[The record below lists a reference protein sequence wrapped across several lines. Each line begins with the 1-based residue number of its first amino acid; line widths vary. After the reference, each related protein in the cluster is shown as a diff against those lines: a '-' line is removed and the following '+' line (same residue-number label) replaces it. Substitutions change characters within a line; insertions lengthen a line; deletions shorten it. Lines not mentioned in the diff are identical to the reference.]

1 MYNEDK
7 LNSVIKS
14 VADNELLTMQEFAF
28 DNLVDLWEQ
37 WKNIEIE
44 DGIREELIRMSYS
57 DFLERAKT
65 DEKVKKIK
73 DLIFKIVAYCDEN
86 ANDKEH
92 LNEYSDKR
100 VLAKCGIRQNAW
112 AIQLLKYK
120 RNPEEVTDAIKNVI
134 LYIENPEQ
142 RFPIISEKHR
152 KLIYRFFIG
161 ENEYQKERFDEVLFS
176 FFDAKCGFEFSND
189 TNKTKLYSKII
200 YEMKDDWKEN
210 LPIKGVYVYDG
221 NENWKQDRIKE
232 NYSCFYWN
240 KNFVNSHRVYPELE
254 KLLEEEGYFWFYFA
268 SGNKANYRARIID
281 MATSE
286 ESYENK
292 LYDWKDKSPFGL
304 CEKFTDYEDKVKVI
318 LLVDKFEKLA
328 EPIDINCFV
337 PYQASPIRQNNVVAY
352 SRIKNQ
358 TSIKMDNF
366 IAEITGI
373 LKKKKNIILQ
383 GAPGTGK
390 TYHTA
395 AIALSI
401 LGYETSGKTHA
412 EIMTDYDSLLKKQI
426 FFTTFHQSMDYEDFI
441 EGIKPKLEGGG
452 IVYDVER
459 GILKE
464 AIHTSPDEPKVII
477 IDEINRGNISK
488 IFGELITLIEADKRI
503 RSNAENNHHLSV
515 ILPYS
520 KDEFGVPANV
530 YFIGTM
536 NTTDRSTGTIDYA
549 LRRRFAFITL
559 PSREEVLDEIKNIP
573 TRDLAKQK
581 FKDVHQFISNNKVT
595 DYEIDDLMVG
605 HSYFLAESIPDLKI
619 KLKYEVLPLLKEYMK
634 DGIIRNSDE
643 TKKFI
648 KNFIE

>member
-1 MYNEDK
+1 MY
-7 LNSVIKS
+7 
-14 VADNELLTMQEFAF
+14 
-28 DNLVDLWEQ
+28 
-37 WKNIEIE
+37 
-44 DGIREELIRMSYS
+44 
-57 DFLERAKT
+57 
-65 DEKVKKIK
+65 
-73 DLIFKIVAYCDEN
+73 
-86 ANDKEH
+86 
-92 LNEYSDKR
+92 
-100 VLAKCGIRQNAW
+100 AW
-112 AIQLLKYK
+112 DSH
-120 RNPEEVTDAIKNVI
+120 DA
-134 LYIENPEQ
+134 
-142 RFPIISEKHR
+142 
-152 KLIYRFFIG
+152 
-161 ENEYQKERFDEVLFS
+161 
-176 FFDAKCGFEFSND
+176 
-189 TNKTKLYSKII
+189 
-200 YEMKDDWKEN
+200 
-210 LPIKGVYVYDG
+210 
-221 NENWKQDRIKE
+221 WKQDRIKAD
-232 NYSCFYWN
+232 YSCFYWDR
-240 KNFVNSHRVYPELE
+240 NFVNSSEVYP
-254 KLLEEEGYFWFYFA
+254 KLEEILEDDGTFWFYFL
-268 SGNKANYRARIID
+268 SNHKAHYRARIID
-281 MATSE
+281 MARSA

-292 LYDWKDKSPFGL
+292 IHDWKEKSPFGL
-304 CEKFTDYEDKVKVI
+304 FENFRDYADNVRVV

-328 EPIDINCFV
+328 DPIDIDCFV
-337 PYQASPIRQNNVVAY
+337 PYHASQPVRNNVVAY

-559 PSREEVLDEIKNIP
+559 PSREEVLDEIKDIP

-581 FKDVHQFISNNKVT
+581 FKDVHEFISNNKVT